1 MQDIRRSPEYQRW
14 RQDVKERDENTCRVC
29 GVQRNLHVHHIK
41 PLEKYPEFATI
52 LDNGIT
58 LCGNCHVFLSGREE
72 NTNLKTVIE
81 AITGQQDTRIVEQ
94 LKRLNDKFGEY
105 LDALLKSSDL
115 NTRGNTV
122 YKLFVHLQIYP
133 DSLNQFGQLIEYILE
148 SGKGF
153 EDGFAR
159 RIAIEFLESHSSKT
173 ASQILSKYESSCYQD
188 GKDAYSQGE
197 YATALKKLKPLA
209 ERCHVGSQHLLSL
222 MYYNG
227 TGVAQDYNQ
236 AMKWALKAAEQGH
249 NKSQCNVG
257 QMYRIGKSV
266 AKNDVEA
273 VKWFRKAAEQGLDR
287 AQYLLGRM
295 YERSEGIAKDDVEA
309 VKWYRKAAE
318 QGYNRAQFLLGV
330 MYKNGE
336 GVDQDD
342 AEAVKWYRKAAEQGY
357 DRAQYLLG
365 VIYRN
370 GEGVSPD
377 DVEAAKWFRKAAE
390 QADDRAQ
397 YFLGVMYGRGE
408 GVDQDD
414 VEAVKWFRKAAEQ
427 GHDTAQWFLGQMYRV
442 GGMGVDQD
450 DAEAVKWFRKAA
462 EQGHELAQNQLERMY
477 ENGKDGLEIDDV
489 DLQGISIT
497 RKDFFQRL
505 SMTGIELCL
514 FTLETSNARIEI
526 KGNRFTLSDVG
537 NPSGSGL
544 SAPLKEL
551 FDENVKHDSQLH
563 LSKGH
568 DQLEGKVFLT
578 EEDIPILK
586 AFRAAIKVRAR
597 VKEKLDKAERNLSK
611 VYGALTADVEAFQ
624 IDVIRLWRD
633 EEIPL
638 QSGGYDEEVVGS
650 LTDLRHQIHGSIDQ
664 LLEALHQRRRTI
676 TTDVVALT
684 KKDNT

>member
-1 MQDIRRSPEYQRW
+1 MQDIRKSLEYQRW
-14 RQDVKERDENTCRVC
+14 RREVRQRDENTCRIC
-29 GVQRNLHVHHIK
+29 GVQWNLHVHHIK
-41 PLEKYPEFATI
+41 PLEKYPGFATEF
-52 LDNGIT
+52 DNGIT
-58 LCGNCHVFLSGREE
+58 LCGNCHTFLNGREE
-72 NTNLKTVIE
+72 STNLQTLIE
-81 AITGQQDTRIVEQ
+81 AVTGQQDTRTIEQ
-94 LKRLNDKFGEY
+94 LKRLNDKFADY
-105 LDALLKSSDL
+105 LDTLLKSSDY
-115 NTRGNTV
+115 NTKNTAV

-133 DSLNQFGQLIEYILE
+133 DSFEQFVYLIEYVLDIK
-148 SGKGF
+148 SGFGEGLTKQ
-153 EDGFAR
+153 
-159 RIAIEFLESHSSKT
+159 IVVEFLENHSSEA
-173 ASQILSKYESSCYQD
+173 ASQVISKYENSCYQD
-188 GKDAYSQGE
+188 GEDAYSQGD

-209 ERCHVGSQHLLSL
+209 ERGHVGSQHLLSL

-266 AKNDVEA
+266 DKNDVEA

-295 YERSEGIAKDDVEA
+295 YRRGEGVDQNDVEA
-309 VKWYRKAAE
+309 VKWFRKAAE
-318 QGYNRAQFLLGV
+318 QGYDRAQYFLGQIYRVGEGVTKDDVEAAKWFRKAAEQGYVRAQFLLGV

-342 AEAVKWYRKAAEQGY
+342 AEAVRWYRKAAEQGH
-357 DRAQYLLG
+357 DWAQFLLG
-365 VIYRN
+365 T
-370 GEGVSPD
+370 
-377 DVEAAKWFRKAAE
+377 
-390 QADDRAQ
+390 
-397 YFLGVMYGRGE
+397 MYERGK

-414 VEAVKWFRKAAEQ
+414 VEAAKWYRKAGEQ
-427 GHDTAQWFLGQMYRV
+427 GH
-442 GGMGVDQD
+442 
-450 DAEAVKWFRKAA
+450 KI
-462 EQGHELAQNQLERMY
+462 AQNCLKRMY
-477 ENGKDGLEIDDV
+477 ENGKDEMEINET
-489 DLQGISIT
+489 DLQGIVIT

-505 SMTGIELCL
+505 SADGINVCL
-514 FTLETSNARIEI
+514 FTLETNDARIEI
-526 KGNRFTLSDVG
+526 KDNQFTLSDVG
-537 NPSGSGL
+537 ESSGSGM
-544 SAPLKEL
+544 SGPLNAL
-551 FDENVKHDSQLH
+551 FDEKVDHEALPH
-563 LSKGH
+563 LSGVA
-568 DQLEGKVFLT
+568 DRLRGEVFLT

-611 VYGALTADVEAFQ
+611 VYGDLTADVEAFQ

-638 QSGGYDEEVVGS
+638 QSGDYDEEIVGA

-676 TTDVVALT
+676 TADVVALR

>member
-14 RQDVKERDENTCRVC
+14 RREVKQRDENTCRIC

-41 PLEKYPEFATI
+41 PLEKYPGFATEP
-52 LDNGIT
+52 DNGIT
-58 LCGNCHVFLSGREE
+58 LCGNCHTFLNGREE
-72 NTNLKTVIE
+72 NTNLQTLIE
-81 AITGQQDTRIVEQ
+81 AVAGQQDTRTIEQ
-94 LKRLNDKFGEY
+94 LKRLNDKFSDY
-105 LDALLKSSDL
+105 LDTLLKSSDY
-115 NTRGNTV
+115 NTKNTAV

-133 DSLNQFGQLIEYILE
+133 DSFEQFVYLIEHVLDIK
-148 SGKGF
+148 SGFGEGLTKQ
-153 EDGFAR
+153 
-159 RIAIEFLESHSSKT
+159 IVVEFLENHSSEA
-173 ASQILSKYESSCYQD
+173 ASQVISRYENSCYQ
-188 GKDAYSQGE
+188 GGEAAYSQGD

-209 ERCHVGSQHLLSL
+209 ERDHVGSQNRLGV
-222 MYYNG
+222 MYGNG
-227 TGVAQDYNQ
+227 EGVDKDYEQ
-236 AMKWALKAAEQGH
+236 A
-249 NKSQCNVG
+249 
-257 QMYRIGKSV
+257 I
-266 AKNDVEA
+266 
-273 VKWFRKAAEQGLDR
+273 KWFRKAAEQGYDRAQGNLGIIYKRGMGVTKDDVEAVKWYRKAAEQGYDR
-287 AQYLLGRM
+287 AQYFLGQIYRVG
-295 YERSEGIAKDDVEA
+295 EGVNPDDVEA

-318 QGYNRAQFLLGV
+318 QGYNRAQFRLGV

-336 GVDQDD
+336 GVDKDD
-342 AEAVKWYRKAAEQGY
+342 AEAIKWYRKAAEQGY

-370 GEGVSPD
+370 GEGVNPD

-390 QADDRAQ
+390 QGYDRAQ
-397 YFLGVMYGRGE
+397 YFLGMMYKNGE
-408 GVDQDD
+408 GVDKDD
-414 VEAVKWFRKAAEQ
+414 VEAIKWFRKAAEQ
-427 GHDTAQWFLGQMYRV
+427 GYDTAQWFLGQMYRV

-450 DAEAVKWFRKAA
+450 DAKAIKWFRKAA

-505 SMTGIELCL
+505 STTGIELCL

-526 KGNRFTLSDVG
+526 KGNRFTLSDIG
-537 NPSGSGL
+537 NLSSSGL
-544 SAPLKEL
+544 SAPLNEL
-551 FDENVKHDSQLH
+551 FDENVKHNSQLH

-568 DQLEGKVFLT
+568 DQLEGEVFLT

-611 VYGALTADVEAFQ
+611 VYGDLTADVEAFQ

-638 QSGGYDEEVVGS
+638 QSGDYDEEIVGT
-650 LTDLRHQIHGSIDQ
+650 LTDLRHQIHGAIDQ

-676 TTDVVALT
+676 TADVVALT

>member
-41 PLEKYPEFATI
+41 PLEKYPEFATV

-72 NTNLKTVIE
+72 NTNLKMVIE

-94 LKRLNDKFGEY
+94 LKRLNNKFGEY

-115 NTRGNTV
+115 NTRGNTI

-148 SGKGF
+148 SEKGF

-173 ASQILSKYESSCYQD
+173 ASQMLSKYESSCYQD
-188 GKDAYSQGE
+188 GEDAYSQGD

-209 ERCHVGSQHLLSL
+209 ERGHVGSQHLLSL

-266 AKNDVEA
+266 DKNDVEA
-273 VKWFRKAAEQGLDR
+273 VKWFRKAAEQGYDR
-287 AQYLLGRM
+287 AQYFLGQIYRVG
-295 YERSEGIAKDDVEA
+295 EGVTKDDVEA

-318 QGYNRAQFLLGV
+318 QGYNRAQYHLGV

-336 GVDQDD
+336 GVDKDD

-357 DRAQYLLG
+357 DRAQYH
-365 VIYRN
+365 
-370 GEGVSPD
+370 
-377 DVEAAKWFRKAAE
+377 
-390 QADDRAQ
+390 
-397 YFLGVMYGRGE
+397 LGVMYGNGE
-408 GVDQDD
+408 
-414 VEAVKWFRKAAEQ
+414 
-427 GHDTAQWFLGQMYRV
+427 
-442 GGMGVDQD
+442 GVDQD
-450 DAEAVKWFRKAA
+450 DAEAVRWSRKAA
-462 EQGHELAQNQLERMY
+462 EQGHDWAQFLLGTMYERGKGVDQDDVEAAKWYRKAAEQGHKIAQNCLKRMY
-477 ENGKDGLEIDDV
+477 ENGKDETEINET
-489 DLQGISIT
+489 DLQGIVIT

-505 SMTGIELCL
+505 SADGINVCL
-514 FTLETSNARIEI
+514 LTLETNDARIEI
-526 KGNRFTLSDVG
+526 KDNQFTLSDVG
-537 NPSGSGL
+537 ESSGSEMSG
-544 SAPLKEL
+544 PLNVL
-551 FDENVKHDSQLH
+551 FDEKVDHEAQPH
-563 LSKGH
+563 LSGVA
-568 DQLEGKVFLT
+568 DRLRGEVFLT
-578 EEDIPILK
+578 KEDIPILK

-638 QSGGYDEEVVGS
+638 QSGDYDEEIVGS

-676 TTDVVALT
+676 IADVVALT
-684 KKDNT
+684 EKDNT